1 MPNTNVNIRMDA
13 ELKAQAD
20 ALFADLGLNM
30 SSAVNLFI
38 RQAVRQQGIPFLITR
53 QPTGETLEAMQNALD
68 GKNLSGPYHSIS
80 SLAAALEDDAE

>member
-30 SSAVNLFI
+30 SSAVNLFV

-53 QPTGETLEAMQNALD
+53 QPTAETLEAMQNTLD
-68 GKNLSGPYHSIS
+68 GKNLSGPYHTVDA
-80 SLAAALEDDAE
+80 LASALEDDTE